1 MGMNGLVVGKV
12 EGVDLWKLIP
22 FRNTGCYNLGLNL
35 GKFGIISDIQFV
47 YQDCG
52 VWITIRS
59 QWVHTV
65 CHVTP
70 AFFAGS
76 P

>member
-1 MGMNGLVVGKV
+1 MSRSRKARD
-12 EGVDLWKLIP
+12 DLWKLIP
-22 FRNTGCYNLGLNL
+22 FRNTGCYDLSLNL

-52 VWITIRS
+52 ARITIRS
-59 QWVHTV
+59 QRVHTV

-70 AFFAGS
+70 AFYAVS
-76 P
+76 L